1 MLQIRRI
8 LFPTDFSECAER
20 AYKHAALLSARH
32 GAELHVLNVLPP
44 HVVPPNNPM
53 AFLSEVAAGEPLAV
67 SEPAPISDTG
77 AASTASAGAVSKPSA
92 VDEPPPIVYSQLH
105 SPSATKGILEYGR
118 AHDVDLI
125 VMGTH
130 GRQGIDHLML
140 GSVAEDIVRNA
151 SRPVLTVRYD
161 ESTPPA
167 TAVRRILVPIDF
179 SEFSVLDVAIELART
194 YGAELD
200 MLHVIEEAVL
210 PTIYGV
216 EPLSPNAPLYIER
229 TEGALRKLLDKTGAS
244 DVTAH
249 QHVRIGHAPRRILEF
264 ADERRADLIVIGSH
278 GRTGLSRLLIGSV
291 AEKVVRL
298 APCPVF
304 TLKSYGKQLLPRET
318 SGRGE
323 QPNKG
328 AVPMAAPANGAA
340 GSAPRVAARI

>member
-20 AYKHAALLSARH
+20 AYAHAALLSARY
-32 GAELHVLNVLPP
+32 GSELHVLNVLPP
-44 HVVPPNNPM
+44 DVAPPNNPM
-53 AFLSEVAAGEPLAV
+53 AFLDEAAGAGEPV
-67 SEPAPISDTG
+67 EIV
-77 AASTASAGAVSKPSA
+77 ASAPAQASHASA
-92 VDEPPPIVYSQLH
+92 ALTDFEPPPGAEAPPTVYSQLR
-105 SPSATKGILEYGR
+105 SPSIIKGILEYGR

-140 GSVAEDIVRNA
+140 GSVAEEIVRNA

-161 ESTPPA
+161 ESTPTA

-179 SEFSVLDVAIELART
+179 SEFSPLDVAVELART

-229 TEGALRKLLDKTGAS
+229 TEGALRKLLDDAGAS
-244 DVTAH
+244 DVVAS

-264 ADERRADLIVIGSH
+264 ADERRVDLIVLGSH

-304 TLKSYGKQLLPRET
+304 TVKSYGKPIL
-318 SGRGE
+318 GRQEGAAAM
-323 QPNKG
+323 QPNAA
-328 AVPMAAPANGAA
+328 AVPKSAQASNGSAGTAARLAA
-340 GSAPRVAARI
+340 GT